1 MAKQL
6 QFNEEARKSLV
17 TGVEKISRAVMA
29 TLGPKGRLV
38 VLDKKFGAPT
48 VTKDGVSVAR
58 EIELENPFE
67 NMGAQLLKEV
77 ATKTNDVAG
86 DGTTTATVL
95 AWSITKEG
103 MKSVAAGVNPMG
115 IRRGID
121 KAVADAVV
129 EIKKQAKMI
138 KDKEEIAQVAS
149 ISANNDRTIGDE
161 IANAMEKVGLDGV
174 ITVEE
179 SKTIETTTDF
189 VEGMQ
194 FDRGYLSA
202 YFCNNRDTMT
212 AVLDDPFILIYD
224 KKISNMKELL
234 PILEKIA
241 QSSKPLL
248 IIAEDVDGEALA
260 TLVVNSVRGILNVVA
275 VKAPGFGDRRKAMLE
290 DIAILTGGE
299 VISEELGL
307 KLENADLSQLGRAKS
322 VKVEKENT
330 TIINGNGKQSDIKDR
345 IAQIKVQIGDT
356 TSDYDREKLQ
366 ERLAKLAGGVAVLN
380 VGAATEVELKEKKH
394 RVEDALSA
402 TRAAI
407 EEGVIPGGGVALVQ
421 AAVTLEKTDLS
432 KFTEDEKVGYKIVR
446 RALEEP
452 IRQIAENA
460 GLDGSLIADKC
471 KHEKAGV
478 GFDAENMKWVNM
490 FDSGIIDPVKVTRS
504 ALQNAASIASL
515 ILTTECA
522 VTDIPAP
529 AAPAMNPGAEGMG
542 GMM

>member
-121 KAVADAVV
+121 KAVADAVS

-138 KDKEEIAQVAS
+138 KDKEEISQVAS
-149 ISANNDRTIGDE
+149 ISANNDRTIGEE

-307 KLENADLSQLGRAKS
+307 KLENADLSQLGRAKT

-407 EEGVIPGGGVALVQ
+407 EEGVIPGGGVALIQ

-432 KFTEDEKVGYKIVR
+432 KYSEDEKVGYKIVR

-471 KHEKAGV
+471 KHEKPGV

-490 FDSGIIDPVKVTRS
+490 FESGIIDPVKVTRS

>member
-121 KAVADAVV
+121 KAVADAVI

-432 KFTEDEKVGYKIVR
+432 KYTEDEKVGYKIVR

>member
-17 TGVEKISRAVMA
+17 NGVEKISKAVMT

-38 VLDKKFGAPT
+38 LLDKKYGAPT

-58 EIELENPFE
+58 EIELEDPFE

-77 ATKTNDVAG
+77 ASKTNDVAG

-95 AWSITKEG
+95 AYAITKEG

-121 KAVADAVV
+121 KAVKLTVE
-129 EIKKQAKMI
+129 EIKKDAKMI
-138 KDKEEIAQVAS
+138 QEKEEIAQVAS

-161 IANAMEKVGLDGV
+161 IANAMDKVGKDGV

-179 SKTIETTTDF
+179 SKTIETTVDF

-212 AVLDDPFILIYD
+212 SVMENPYILIYD
-224 KKISNMKELL
+224 KKISNMKDLL
-234 PILEKIA
+234 PVLEKVV
-241 QSSKPLL
+241 QTGKGLL
-248 IIAEDVDGEALA
+248 IIAEDVDGEALT
-260 TLVVNSVRGILNVVA
+260 TLVLNSVRGTINVVA
-275 VKAPGFGDRRKAMLE
+275 VKAPGLGDRRKAMLE
-290 DIAILTGGE
+290 DIAVLTGGQ
-299 VISEELGL
+299 VITEELGM
-307 KLENADLSQLGRAKS
+307 KLENADLSSLGRAKS

-330 TIINGNGKQSDIKDR
+330 TIINGAGSTDAIRDR
-345 IAQIKVQIGDT
+345 IAQIKNQIVDC

-366 ERLAKLAGGVAVLN
+366 ERLAKLAGGVALIN

-421 AAVTLEKTDLS
+421 AVNALQAQDLS
-432 KFTEDEKVGYKIVR
+432 DLTEDEKVGFNIVK

-452 IRQIAENA
+452 IRQIAANA
-460 GLDGSLIADKC
+460 GLDGAVIADHC
-471 KHEKAGV
+471 KNEKKGV
-478 GFDAENMKWVNM
+478 GFDANAMKWVNM
-490 FDSGIIDPVKVTRS
+490 VEAGIIDPAKVTRS

-529 AAPAMNPGAEGMG
+529 APQMPAGNPEM

>member
-17 TGVEKISRAVMA
+17 NGVEKISKAVMT

-38 VLDKKFGAPT
+38 LLDKKYGAPT

-58 EIELENPFE
+58 EIELEDPFE

-77 ATKTNDVAG
+77 AAKTNDVAG

-103 MKSVAAGVNPMG
+103 MKSVAAGVSPMG
-115 IRRGID
+115 IKKGID
-121 KAVADAVV
+121 KAVEDAVSV
-129 EIKKQAKMI
+129 IKKEAKMI
-138 KDKEEIAQVAS
+138 QDKEEIAQVAS

-161 IANAMEKVGLDGV
+161 IANAMDKVGKDGV

-179 SKTIETTTDF
+179 SKTIETTVDF

-212 AVLDDPFILIYD
+212 AVLDNPYIHIYD
-224 KKISNMKELL
+224 KKISAMKDLL
-234 PILEKIA
+234 PLLEKVA
-241 QSSKPLL
+241 QSGKPLL

-260 TLVVNSVRGILNVVA
+260 TLVLNAVRGTLNVVA

-290 DIAILTGGE
+290 DIAILTGGQ
-299 VISEELGL
+299 VITEELGM
-307 KLENADLSQLGRAKS
+307 KLENADITMLGKAKS

-330 TIINGNGKQSDIKDR
+330 TIINGAGSTDAIRDR
-345 IAQIKVQIGDT
+345 IAQIKMQIEDC

-366 ERLAKLAGGVAVLN
+366 ERLAKLAGGVAVVN

-421 AAVTLEKTDLS
+421 AVNELS
-432 KFTEDEKVGYKIVR
+432 KNDISALTEEEKVGYKIVI

-460 GLDGSLIADKC
+460 GVDGSIIADKC
-471 KHEKAGV
+471 KNEKKGV
-478 GFDAENMKWVNM
+478 GFDANAMKWVNM
-490 FDSGIIDPVKVTRS
+490 VESGIIDPVKVTRS

-529 AAPAMNPGAEGMG
+529 EPAAPAGQGMG
-542 GMM
+542 GGMM